1 MTAAG
6 SGAQGEGVSGV
17 EAQEVV
23 VGVTEEVE
31 QHLDGQNGNNTLW
44 KFPLFKGF
52 LFLLASSSM
61 NTFPD
66 LASMG

>member
-31 QHLDGQNGNNTLW
+31 QHLDRKNGNNTLENPS
-44 KFPLFKGF
+44 F
-52 LFLLASSSM
+52 
-61 NTFPD
+61 
-66 LASMG
+66 